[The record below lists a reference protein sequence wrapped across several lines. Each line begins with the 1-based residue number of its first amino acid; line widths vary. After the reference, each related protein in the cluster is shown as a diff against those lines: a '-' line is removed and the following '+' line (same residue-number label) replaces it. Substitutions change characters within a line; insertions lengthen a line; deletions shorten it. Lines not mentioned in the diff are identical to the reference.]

1 MSDFAQTML
10 AYGRAG
16 SRGVNLSDCDCELV
30 LASVRQALREEI
42 ESNGAKIT
50 SDPLPLIRADRV
62 LLPEL
67 LQNLIENGTKYRG
80 STPPQIHVSTTANS
94 GDWLFSISDNGIGM
108 APEDCARAFDAFYRG
123 AGDESVT
130 RFASASPLAN
140 ASLTA
145 TLEES
150 RPSPVPETAARSLL
164 SSPIPPAA
172 SGIS

>member
-42 ESNGAKIT
+42 ESSGAKIT

-62 LLPEL
+62 LLAEL

-130 RFASASPLAN
+130 RFRLGLATCKRIVDRHAGRIEAESSAGDGSTFTFIIPY
-140 ASLTA
+140 
-145 TLEES
+145 
-150 RPSPVPETAARSLL
+150 
-164 SSPIPPAA
+164 PPAA